1 MAARAKPP
9 VLRGARI
16 LLLLA
21 CFLTIGMIIRHSFG
35 WGCGEW
41 RGDKEYAALIPPVDN
56 KTDVHV
62 QLAIVT
68 AFSQNHKLEAIAMI
82 RTLVAVEFTGDV
94 YIYLMRRVG
103 ENPSWGDAVKDEL
116 SKSPLSLIFIDL
128 EVTEEYSKYC
138 FKPRAMANFYHRQ
151 FLLPEEDRVHVV
163 MVSKLIY
170 LIYLNEA
177 MQPRSMSLT
186 LYLCPSGRIAHPDYY
201 KILYSGQ
208 EI

>member
-1 MAARAKPP
+1 MAKCQIMAARAKPP
-9 VLRGARI
+9 PPTLRGARI

-21 CFLTIGMIIRHSFG
+21 CFLTLGMIIRHSFG

-41 RGDKEYAALIPPVDN
+41 RGDQENAALIPPVDN
-56 KTDVHV
+56 KTDVR
-62 QLAIVT
+62 LAIVT

-103 ENPSWGDAVKDEL
+103 ENPSWGDDAVKDEL

-151 FLLPEEDRVHVV
+151 FLLPEEDRVQVV

-170 LIYLNEA
+170 INEA
-177 MQPRSMSLT
+177 PLIC
-186 LYLCPSGRIAHPDYY
+186 L
-201 KILYSGQ
+201 
-208 EI
+208 

>member
-1 MAARAKPP
+1 MLHQTCVCFNGDPSRGIGFDQKHEKEENLFCPLFQKQG
-9 VLRGARI
+9 VLQ
-16 LLLLA
+16 
-21 CFLTIGMIIRHSFG
+21 
-35 WGCGEW
+35 
-41 RGDKEYAALIPPVDN
+41 YAALIPPVDN
-56 KTDVHV
+56 NTDVHV

-82 RTLVAVEFTGDV
+82 GTLVAVEFTGDV

-116 SKSPLSLIFIDL
+116 YKSPLSLIFIDL

-151 FLLPEEDRVHVV
+151 FLLPEEDRVQVV

-170 LIYLNEA
+170 
-177 MQPRSMSLT
+177 
-186 LYLCPSGRIAHPDYY
+186 
-201 KILYSGQ
+201 K
-208 EI
+208 